1 MIMGGWSGHSDRY
14 MGLDRHREK
23 AMVEQNNK
31 GQAAVVRP
39 LLAYAPEFLARSQGI
54 TPDLSPTKTTAEL
67 AEELLAEREHR
78 RRRDELL
85 RRKQEMLDGEPTA
98 PSTVHDPA
106 ADMRQRMSAIRAELQ
121 SRLEP
126 ETVPQTAAPVPDLQ
140 RQVEPEHAVSAV
152 VAPAAVA
159 QPAKPRGRWRLRW
172 GRILGFT
179 VLGGLL
185 GLGYAVLEPQHYSA
199 STSLQVFPSERR
211 SEIASEAVLN
221 RAAQLARIQSPE
233 DFGPP
238 PLLDQLRHALDRF
251 TTAEGEAAPATPS
264 GQTGAALL
272 RPHLEFSQALDSGIV
287 TVEAKAATQQTATA
301 VANAVAQA
309 FRDQLTGSTG
319 GPDVGLPERLQALEV
334 DAASAKA
341 AVEAFRASRN
351 FGDGDRAALE
361 RAFADA
367 KAETARI
374 GAEAGRLSS
383 MTAESLL
390 QDGLPEDMRSGVLG
404 ALVDQYRAA
413 GQSDAAK
420 TLAAEIDTEIAN
432 QRSLIQADLRKAVEN
447 EQKAASAMRGLNA
460 APATDEDRN
469 RLQAMERDLAAR
481 QALYEDAQMRAVQGD
496 MSTLSATGAT
506 VRLVAPANLS
516 SSRHGLSVQNS
527 LLAGLLGG
535 LWLGLFSCLFG
546 RRVEPSREAQAPD
559 EPEAEDVLETY
570 GETRLAAVIREAN
583 ERWEVENNR
592 ADTVGEAD
600 ELQRTIDDVR
610 ANRGT
615 RF

>member
-1 MIMGGWSGHSDRY
+1 

-39 LLAYAPEFLARSQGI
+39 LLAYAPEFLARSRGV
-54 TPDLSPTKTTAEL
+54 TPDLSPTRTTAEL

-126 ETVPQTAAPVPDLQ
+126 ETAPQTAVPTPHLQ
-140 RQVEPEHAVSAV
+140 RQAEPEHAVSAV

-172 GRILGFT
+172 GRVLGFT

-185 GLGYAVLEPQHYSA
+185 GLGYAALEPRQYHVSV
-199 STSLQVFPSERR
+199 SLQVFPSERR
-211 SEIASEAVLN
+211 SEIASDAVLN
-221 RAAQLARIQSPE
+221 RAAQLAHIQSPR

-238 PLLDQLRHALDRF
+238 PLLNQLRHALDRF
-251 TTAEGEAAPATPS
+251 TTAEGEAGPS
-264 GQTGAALL
+264 ISAGLTGADIV

-287 TVEAKAATQQTATA
+287 TVKAKAPRSEKAISLI
-301 VANAVAQA
+301 NAVAEA
-309 FRDQLTGSTG
+309 FRSQLTGITG
-319 GPDVGLPERLQALEV
+319 AMRNDPILPQRLQALEADV
-334 DAASAKA
+334 TTAKA
-341 AVEAFRASRN
+341 AFEAFRASRN
-351 FGDGDRAALE
+351 FGDEDKSALE
-361 RAFADA
+361 NAFAEA

-374 GAEAGRLSS
+374 GAEANRLST
-383 MTAESLL
+383 MTAESLAKS
-390 QDGLPEDMRSGVLG
+390 GVPEDMRSGPLPQLIELYQEVG
-404 ALVDQYRAA
+404 ERIVP
-413 GQSDAAK
+413 SIDA
-420 TLAAEIDTEIAN
+420 EIAN
-432 QRSLIQADLRKAVEN
+432 QRSLIQADLRKAVQN
-447 EQKAASAMRGLNA
+447 EQQAASALSGLS
-460 APATDEDRN
+460 APSATDEDRK
-469 RLQAMERDLAAR
+469 RLQTMERDLAAR
-481 QALYEDAQMRAVQGD
+481 QALYDDGLMRATRGD
-496 MSTLSATGAT
+496 TDTLSGTGAA
-506 VRLVAPANLS
+506 VRFVAPARDSFGWSGVSL
-516 SSRHGLSVQNS
+516 QNS
-527 LLAGLLGG
+527 VLAGLLGG

>member
-1 MIMGGWSGHSDRY
+1 
-14 MGLDRHREK
+14 
-23 AMVEQNNK
+23 MVEQNNK
-31 GQAAVVRP
+31 GKAAVLRP
-39 LLAYAPEFLARSQGI
+39 LLAYAPEFLDKSPDAGSAR
-54 TPDLSPTKTTAEL
+54 TTAEL

-85 RRKQEMLDGEPTA
+85 RRKREMLEGAPAA

-106 ADMRQRMSAIRAELQ
+106 ADMRQRMNAIRAELQ

-126 ETVPQTAAPVPDLQ
+126 ETAPQTAAPAPDLQ
-140 RQVEPEHAVSAV
+140 RQAEPEHAVSAV

-179 VLGGLL
+179 MLGGLL
-185 GLGYAVLEPQHYSA
+185 GLGYAALEPRQYHVSV
-199 STSLQVFPSERR
+199 SLQVFPSERR

-221 RAAQLARIQSPE
+221 RAAQLARIQSPQ

-238 PLLDQLRHALDRF
+238 PLLDQLRHALDRL
-251 TTAEGEAAPATPS
+251 TTAEGEAAPATQS
-264 GQTGAALL
+264 AQTGAALL
-272 RPHLEFSQALDSGIV
+272 RPHLEFSQVLDSGIV

-309 FRDQLTGSTG
+309 FRDQLTGSG
-319 GPDVGLPERLQALEV
+319 GAPDAGLPERLQVLEA
-334 DAASAKA
+334 DAVSAKA

-361 RAFADA
+361 KAFAEA

-390 QDGLPEDMRSGVLG
+390 RDGLPEDMRSGVLG
-404 ALVDQYRAA
+404 ALVEQYRAA
-413 GQSDAAK
+413 GKSEAAK
-420 TLAAEIDTEIAN
+420 SVAAAIDREIAN
-432 QRSLIQADLRKAVEN
+432 QRSLIQAGLRKAVEN
-447 EQKAASAMRGLNA
+447 EQKAASAMTGLDA
-460 APATDEDRN
+460 APASDEDRN

-481 QALYEDAQMRAVQGD
+481 QALYDDAQMRAAKGD

-516 SSRHGLSVQNS
+516 SGRHGLSLQTSV
-527 LLAGLLGG
+527 LAGLLGG

-546 RRVEPSREAQAPD
+546 SRSVPAAEQREPD
-559 EPEAEDVLETY
+559 EAEVEDVLETY

-592 ADTVGEAD
+592 ADTVAEAD

>member
-1 MIMGGWSGHSDRY
+1 
-14 MGLDRHREK
+14 
-23 AMVEQNNK
+23 MVEQKNK
-31 GQAAVVRP
+31 GQAAATRP
-39 LLAYAPEFLARSQGI
+39 LLAYAPEFLAK
-54 TPDLSPTKTTAEL
+54 TPDAGPTKTTAEL
-67 AEELLAEREHR
+67 AEELLAEREHKR
-78 RRRDELL
+78 RREELL
-85 RRKQEMLDGEPTA
+85 RRKQEMLDGEPAA
-98 PSTVHDPA
+98 PSAVHDPA

-126 ETVPQTAAPVPDLQ
+126 AEAPPQPMPAPEPTALAADAPTAD
-140 RQVEPEHAVSAV
+140 
-152 VAPAAVA
+152 AP
-159 QPAKPRGRWRLRW
+159 PAKPRRRWRLRW

-185 GLGYAVLEPQHYSA
+185 GLGYAALEPQHYSA
-199 STSLQVFPSERR
+199 STSVQVFPSERR

-221 RAAQLARIQSPE
+221 RAAQLARIQSPQ

-238 PLLDQLRHALDRF
+238 PLLDQLRRALDRF
-251 TTAEGEAAPATPS
+251 TSAEGETVPATHAA
-264 GQTGAALL
+264 QTGAALL

-287 TVEAKAATQQTATA
+287 TVEARAATEQTATA

-319 GPDVGLPERLQALEV
+319 GMDAGLPERLQALEA
-334 DAASAKA
+334 DAAAAKA

-351 FGDGDRAALE
+351 FGDSDRAALE
-361 RAFADA
+361 NAFAEA

-374 GAEAGRLSS
+374 GAAAGRLSS

-390 QDGLPEDMRSGVLG
+390 QDGVPEDMRSGPLG
-404 ALVDQYRAA
+404 QLVDQYRAA
-413 GQSDAAK
+413 GQSEAGK
-420 TLAAEIDTEIAN
+420 SLAAEIDREIAN

-447 EQKAASAMRGLNA
+447 EQKAASAMTGLNA
-460 APATDEDRN
+460 PPASDDDRN
-469 RLQAMERDLAAR
+469 RLQAMQRDLAAR
-481 QALYEDAQMRAVQGD
+481 QALFEDAQMRAAQGD

-506 VRLVAPANLS
+506 VRFVPPAKDS
-516 SSRHGLSVQNS
+516 SGWRGVSLQNAV
-527 LLAGLLGG
+527 LAGLLGG

-546 RRVEPSREAQAPD
+546 NRAVPAAEQRERD

-592 ADTVGEAD
+592 ADTVAEAD

-610 ANRGT
+610 ANRGV

>member
-1 MIMGGWSGHSDRY
+1 
-14 MGLDRHREK
+14 
-23 AMVEQNNK
+23 MVEQKNE

-39 LLAYAPEFLARSQGI
+39 LLAYAPEFLARSEGV

-85 RRKQEMLDGEPTA
+85 RRKQEMLDGEPAAPLTA
-98 PSTVHDPA
+98 HDPA
-106 ADMRQRMSAIRAELQ
+106 ADTRQRMNAIRAELQ

-126 ETVPQTAAPVPDLQ
+126 ETVPQTAIPAPDLQ
-140 RQVEPEHAVSAV
+140 RRVEPERAA

-159 QPAKPRGRWRLRW
+159 QAAKPRGRWRLRW

-185 GLGYAVLEPQHYSA
+185 GLGYAALNPQHYSA

-221 RAAQLARIQSPE
+221 RAAQLARIQSPQ

-251 TTAEGEAAPATPS
+251 TTAEGEAEAASPAGKS
-264 GQTGAALL
+264 GAALL

-287 TVEAKAATQQTATA
+287 TVEARAATQQTATA

-309 FRDQLTGSTG
+309 FRDQLTGSAG
-319 GPDVGLPERLQALEV
+319 GPDAGLPERLQALEA

-361 RAFADA
+361 SAFADA

-390 QDGLPEDMRSGVLG
+390 QDGLPEDMRSGALG
-404 ALVDQYRAA
+404 QLVGQYRAA

-420 TLAAEIDTEIAN
+420 NLAAEIDTEIAN
-432 QRSLIQADLRKAVEN
+432 QRGLIQADLRRAVEN

-481 QALYEDAQMRAVQGD
+481 QALYEDAQMRAAQGD

-516 SSRHGLSVQNS
+516 SSQHGLSLQNS
-527 LLAGLLGG
+527 VLAGLLGG

-546 RRVEPSREAQAPD
+546 SRVAPSGEGQGAD
-559 EPEAEDVLETY
+559 EAEADDVLETY

>member
-1 MIMGGWSGHSDRY
+1 
-14 MGLDRHREK
+14 
-23 AMVEQNNK
+23 MVEQKNK

-39 LLAYAPEFLARSQGI
+39 LLAYAPEFLVRSQGV

-85 RRKQEMLDGEPTA
+85 RRKQEMLDGEPAAPLTA
-98 PSTVHDPA
+98 HDPA

-126 ETVPQTAAPVPDLQ
+126 ETVPQTAIPAPDLQ
-140 RQVEPEHAVSAV
+140 RRVEPERAA

-159 QPAKPRGRWRLRW
+159 QAAKPRGRWRLRW

-185 GLGYAVLEPQHYSA
+185 GLGYAALNPQHYSA

-221 RAAQLARIQSPE
+221 RAAQLARIQSPR

-251 TTAEGEAAPATPS
+251 TTAEGEAGPSTPA
-264 GQTGAALL
+264 GLTGADIV

-287 TVEAKAATQQTATA
+287 TVEARAPRSEKAISLI
-301 VANAVAQA
+301 NAVAEA
-309 FRDQLTGSTG
+309 FRSQLTGITG
-319 GPDVGLPERLQALEV
+319 AMRNDPILPQRLQALEADV
-334 DAASAKA
+334 TTAKA
-341 AVEAFRASRN
+341 AFEAFRASRN
-351 FGDGDRAALE
+351 FGDEDKSALE
-361 RAFADA
+361 NAFAEA

-374 GAEAGRLSS
+374 GAEANRLST
-383 MTAESLL
+383 MTAESLANS
-390 QDGLPEDMRSGVLG
+390 GVPEDMRSGPLPQLIELYQEVG
-404 ALVDQYRAA
+404 ERVV
-413 GQSDAAK
+413 SSIDA
-420 TLAAEIDTEIAN
+420 EIAN
-432 QRSLIQADLRKAVEN
+432 QRSLIQADLRKAVQN
-447 EQKAASAMRGLNA
+447 EQKAASALTGLNA
-460 APATDEDRN
+460 PPATDEDRN

-481 QALYEDAQMRAVQGD
+481 QALYDDGLMRATRGETD
-496 MSTLSATGAT
+496 TLSGTGAA
-506 VRLVAPANLS
+506 VRFVAPARDSFGWRGVSL
-516 SSRHGLSVQNS
+516 QNAV
-527 LLAGLLGG
+527 LAGLLGG

-546 RRVEPSREAQAPD
+546 SRVAPSGEGQGAD
-559 EPEAEDVLETY
+559 EAEADDVLETY

-592 ADTVGEAD
+592 VDTAGEAD